1 MSNND
6 IIIKV
11 SKNINITDAVC
22 EAMNPH
28 QKECKQQNLHQ
39 SIKPSITQENMALK
53 NGESV
58 YTIGEWRSQIAVM
71 LG

>member
-1 MSNND
+1 MNNND

-22 EAMNPH
+22 EAMNPR
-28 QKECKQQNLHQ
+28 QKESKQHLHQ
-39 SIKPSITQENMALK
+39 SIKPSITQENIALK